1 MAANQF
7 KIIID
12 GDGGVG
18 KSSFIKRFKTG
29 EFDRRYIA
37 TLGVEVN
44 VCNVNTNCGQVA
56 FNIWDCAGQERFGG
70 LRDGYYVG
78 ANAAIIMVD
87 QSCQLSYQR
96 VPMILQDILRI
107 CPNIP
112 VLLCANKI
120 DLNPPLRFNG
130 THTRRIAIRNRLD
143 YTLISVKR
151 NSNLDAPFQYLLRKL
166 INEHCTFQ

>member
-1 MAANQF
+1 
-7 KIIID
+7 
-12 GDGGVG
+12 
-18 KSSFIKRFKTG
+18 
-29 EFDRRYIA
+29 
-37 TLGVEVN
+37 
-44 VCNVNTNCGQVA
+44 
-56 FNIWDCAGQERFGG
+56 
-70 LRDGYYVG
+70 
-78 ANAAIIMVD
+78 MVD
-87 QSCQLSYQR
+87 QSCRLSYQR

-151 NSNLDAPFQYLLRKL
+151 NLNLDKPFQYFLRKL
-166 INEHCTFQ
+166 INEHCTLQ

>member
-18 KSSFIKRFKTG
+18 KSSFIKRLKTG

-56 FNIWDCAGQERFGG
+56 FNIWDCAGQEHLSG
-70 LRDGYYVG
+70 LRDGYYIG

-87 QSCQLSYQR
+87 QSCQLSYQK
-96 VPMILQDILRI
+96 VPQILQDIQRI
-107 CPNIP
+107 CQNIP
-112 VLLCANKI
+112 ILLCANKI
-120 DLNPPLRFNG
+120 DLNPSRFNG
-130 THTRRIAIRNRLD
+130 TYTRRIAIRNRLD

-151 NSNLDAPFQYLLRKL
+151 NLNLDKPFQYFLRKL
-166 INEHCTFQ
+166 INEHCTLQ